1 MPTPQRVAKVK
12 AVLEHRQ
19 PDLRVVIDH
28 VLIAHNASAVL
39 RTCDA
44 AGILYVDL
52 ISPNPAAI
60 EFNRAISTRA
70 DKWLEISIYETAEE
84 CLRPLKEKGFQI
96 IATHLGPDS
105 ISFRE
110 VDYTR
115 PTVLLFGSEAEG
127 VTPQALI
134 WADKK
139 IKIPMFGMVQS
150 LNLSVSVGII
160 LFEALRQRE
169 AKGFFRERRLPDKEY
184 SRLLKKWLHLPDEG
198 LEEKKFESDS

>member
-1 MPTPQRVAKVK
+1 MPTPERIAKVK
-12 AVLEHRQ
+12 RVLDYRQ

-52 ISPNPAAI
+52 ISPNPEAI
-60 EFNRAISTRA
+60 QFNRAISTRA
-70 DKWLEISIYETAEE
+70 DKWLEITIHKTPEE
-84 CLRPLKEKGFQI
+84 CLKPLKEKGFQI
-96 IATHLGPDS
+96 IATHLSPDS
-105 ISFRE
+105 LSFRDI
-110 VDYTR
+110 DYTP

-127 VTPQALI
+127 VTPEALI

-139 IKIPMFGMVQS
+139 IKIPMLGMVQS

-160 LFEALRQRE
+160 LYEALRQRE
-169 AKGFFRERRLPDKEY
+169 ASGYFQKRRLPSQEY
-184 SRLLKKWLHLPDEG
+184 ERLMKKWLRLN
-198 LEEKKFESDS
+198 EKFL

>member
-1 MPTPQRVAKVK
+1 MPTLQRIARVE
-12 AVLEHRQ
+12 AVLNRRQ

-28 VLIAHNASAVL
+28 VTIAHNASAVL

-52 ISPNPAAI
+52 ISPNPEAI
-60 EFNRAISTRA
+60 QFNRAISTRA
-70 DKWLEISIYETAEE
+70 DKWLEIAIYKTPEE
-84 CLRPLKEKGFQI
+84 CLKPLKEKGFQI

-110 VDYTR
+110 VDYTP

-127 VTPQALI
+127 VTPEALL
-134 WADKK
+134 WADRK
-139 IKIPMFGMVQS
+139 IKIPMLGMVQS

-160 LFEALRQRE
+160 LYEALRQRE
-169 AKGFFRERRLPDKEY
+169 ASGYFQERKLSAEEYERL
-184 SRLLKKWLHLPDEG
+184 RRKWLRLNEQSEG
-198 LEEKKFESDS
+198 KE

>member
-1 MPTPQRVAKVK
+1 MPTPERIAKVK
-12 AVLEHRQ
+12 QVLNRRQ
-19 PDLRVVIDH
+19 PDLRVVLDH

-52 ISPNPAAI
+52 ISPNPEAI
-60 EFNRAISTRA
+60 QFNRAISTRA
-70 DKWLEISIYETAEE
+70 DKWLEISIHKNPAD
-84 CLRPLKEKGFQI
+84 CLKPLKEKGFQI

-105 ISFRE
+105 LCFRD
-110 VDYTR
+110 VDYTL

-127 VTPQALI
+127 VTPEAII

-139 IKIPMFGMVQS
+139 IKIPMVGMVQS

-160 LFEALRQRE
+160 LYEALRQRE
-169 AKGFFRERRLPDKEY
+169 ALGYFQQRRLSDQEY
-184 SRLLKKWLHLPDEG
+184 ERLLKKWLRIDEWG
-198 LEEKKFESDS
+198 GK